1 MIATPLVEG
10 PHFAGDQAAL
20 GPQRRVLEGGGKDR
34 QREPQCGPLRA
45 WRSPPALPHAP
56 RAQAEG
62 STCGRGWDSPG
73 GGGRMSMPRPA
84 LSRLRPCSCVPV
96 RSSDSS
102 GSRGQGAKQC
112 EMRFLP
118 NSCSAARVVL
128 PAGRGLWAAERGPRR
143 LTLLTR
149 LSGEA
154 ASRHRAGSWEQQVT
168 IFNYQSNRPSSRF
181 SS

>member
-1 MIATPLVEG
+1 MVATRLMEG
-10 PHFAGDQAAL
+10 PCFAGDQAAAVL
-20 GPQRRVLEGGGKDR
+20 GPQRRVLEGGDKDR

-45 WRSPPALPHAP
+45 WRSPRHRPTRPRLKPRGPGAAETGTAP
-56 RAQAEG
+56 GA
-62 STCGRGWDSPG
+62 
-73 GGGRMSMPRPA
+73 RMSAPRPA

-118 NSCSAARVVL
+118 NSCSAARAVL

-143 LTLLTR
+143 LTPLTR

-154 ASRHRAGSWEQQVT
+154 ASRHRVGSWEQQVT

>member
-10 PHFAGDQAAL
+10 PRFAGDQAAL

-45 WRSPPALPHAP
+45 WRSPRHCPTRPGLKPRGPRVAEAGTAL
-56 RAQAEG
+56 
-62 STCGRGWDSPG
+62 G

-118 NSCSAARVVL
+118 NSCSAARAVL